1 MLNAIYQKSVGIET
15 MELTVRMGEITVTKP
30 PYLLKT
36 TGIGSCIAVTL
47 YDRET
52 TMGSLAH
59 IMLPCA
65 EDALGDSPAT
75 AFADAA
81 IEMMIERMKRNGAS
95 LRNAEA
101 KIFGGANMFPKVI
114 PYDSAVDVGMRNIS
128 AVRNELTRH
137 GIDIVAEEVGAF
149 VGRTVLFD
157 TCDGSVIVK
166 TTHAE
171 EGRMY

>member
-1 MLNAIYQKSVGIET
+1 MNAISQKSVGIET
-15 MELTVRMGEITVTKP
+15 MELTVRMGEITLAKP
-30 PYLLKT
+30 PCLLKT

-47 YDRET
+47 YDRDT

-59 IMLPCA
+59 IMLPCV
-65 EDALGDSPAT
+65 EDILGDSPLA

-81 IEMMIERMKRNGAS
+81 IDMMVDQMKRNGAS

-101 KIFGGANMFPKVI
+101 KIFGGANMFPKII
-114 PYDSAVDVGMRNIS
+114 PYASDVDIGMRNIS

-137 GIDIVAEEVGAF
+137 GIEIVAEEVGAF

-157 TCDGSVIVK
+157 TCDGSVTVN
-166 TTHAE
+166 TTHTE
-171 EGRMY
+171 KGRRY